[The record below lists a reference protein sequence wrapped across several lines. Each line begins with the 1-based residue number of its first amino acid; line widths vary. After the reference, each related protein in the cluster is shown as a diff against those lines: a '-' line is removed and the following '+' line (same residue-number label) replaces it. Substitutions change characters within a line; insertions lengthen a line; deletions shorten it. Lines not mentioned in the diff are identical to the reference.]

1 MALIDFWTAQP
12 EAVLGMTLP
21 LIVRMAI
28 DPENNLKDGS
38 KGSQDFRQFLNE
50 IRRLPR
56 QVDKLEVEISALPTL
71 GRYTSGGRL
80 PRDS

>member
-1 MALIDFWTAQP
+1 MTDIYQQKFPTKELSEKFKRAIAISQTAY
-12 EAVLGMTLP
+12 
-21 LIVRMAI
+21 
-28 DPENNLKDGS
+28 
-38 KGSQDFRQFLNE
+38 
-50 IRRLPR
+50 RRLPR